1 MSTSPTQQAKMEQYF
16 DEFISNEPDH
26 ESLDEMIEALD
37 DVIYKVLLEKLGY
50 INSSDDQKK
59 LVRQKMRDYM
69 MNMDFNSPS
78 LAHAEKMLRSI
89 GVSDFRKAATYL
101 EQLYVHRSKLIS
113 QAQRLNAQ
121 KPRNKDPFSAVL
133 ARIVSLNPDISS
145 EEAIEQLEGGS
156 YDHVI
161 TAFDHEEISYL
172 LPGGSEKTVLKS
184 NIPSRLSR
192 LKKNKK

>member
-1 MSTSPTQQAKMEQYF
+1 MSTSPTHQAKIEQYF

-37 DVIYKVLLEKLGY
+37 DVIYKALLEKLGY
-50 INSSDDQKK
+50 SNSSEEQKK

-78 LAHAEKMLRSI
+78 LAHAEKMLRAI
-89 GVSDFRKAATYL
+89 GVSDFKKAATYL

-121 KPRNKDPFSAVL
+121 KPRNKDPFAAVL
-133 ARIVSLNPDISS
+133 ARVVSLNPDIST
-145 EEAIEQLEGGS
+145 EDAIERLESGL
-156 YDHVI
+156 YDDVI
-161 TAFDHEEISYL
+161 TKFDHEEITYS
-172 LPGGSEKTVLKS
+172 LPDGSVKTVLKS

-192 LKKNKK
+192 LKIKK

>member
-1 MSTSPTQQAKMEQYF
+1 MSTLPSRQDAINKLF
-16 DEFISNEPDH
+16 DDFKGNGHED

-37 DVIYKVLLEKLGY
+37 DVIYKALLEKLGY
-50 INSSDDQKK
+50 SNSSEEQKK

-78 LAHAEKMLRSI
+78 LAHAEKMLRAI
-89 GVSDFRKAATYL
+89 GVSDFKKAATYL

-121 KPRNKDPFSAVL
+121 KPRNKDPFAAVL
-133 ARIVSLNPDISS
+133 ARVVSLNPDIST
-145 EEAIEQLEGGS
+145 EDAIERLESGL
-156 YDHVI
+156 YDDVI
-161 TAFDHEEISYL
+161 TKFDHEEITYS
-172 LPGGSEKTVLKS
+172 LPDGSVKTVLKS

-192 LKKNKK
+192 LKNKK

>member
-1 MSTSPTQQAKMEQYF
+1 MSTLPSRQDAINKLF
-16 DEFISNEPDH
+16 DDFKGNGHED

-37 DVIYKVLLEKLGY
+37 DVIYKALLEKLGY
-50 INSSDDQKK
+50 INSSDDQKA

-78 LAHAEKMLRSI
+78 LAHAEKMLRAI
-89 GVSDFRKAATYL
+89 GVSDFKKAATYL

-121 KPRNKDPFSAVL
+121 KPRNKDPFAAVL
-133 ARIVSLNPDISS
+133 ARVVSLNPDISS
-145 EEAIEQLEGGS
+145 EDAIERLESGL
-156 YDHVI
+156 YDDVI
-161 TAFDHEEISYL
+161 TKFDHEEITYS
-172 LPGGSEKTVLKS
+172 LPDGSVQTVLKS

-192 LKKNKK
+192 LKNKK

>member
-16 DEFISNEPDH
+16 TEFISNEPDH

-50 INSSDDQKK
+50 INSSDDQKT

-78 LAHAEKMLRSI
+78 LAHAEKMLRAI
-89 GVSDFRKAATYL
+89 GVSDFKKAAKYL
-101 EQLYVHRSKLIS
+101 DQLYVDRSKAIS

-121 KPRNKDPFSAVL
+121 KPRNKDPFAALL
-133 ARIVSLNPDISS
+133 ARIVSQTPDISS
-145 EEAIEQLEGGS
+145 EDAIERLESGL
-156 YDHVI
+156 YDDVI

-172 LPGGSEKTVLKS
+172 LPDGREKTVSKS

-192 LKKNKK
+192 LRNKK